1 MKRETVALGCG
12 QVLAALF
19 VATLAGFEAQVLG
32 APMWAAFALGA
43 HLLLLI
49 TFAIS
54 IRSAIESIGD
64 AQ

>member
-1 MKRETVALGCG
+1 MKRETVPLGCG
-12 QVLAALF
+12 QVFAAL
-19 VATLAGFEAQVLG
+19 VLAVFAGLLAQELG

-49 TFAIS
+49 TFAVS